1 MENSLFVNDTPTV
14 RTPEQRS
21 SVGVRGLFGDGLPSK
36 DNNETSVTQS
46 ISVRTPKQ
54 GGTTCVGVRGI
65 TGEDLSSKVII
76 IFGYYASGN
85 NHLSMVVRTQNT
97 R

>member
-65 TGEDLSSKVII
+65 TGEDLSSKVIR
-76 IFGYYASGN
+76 
-85 NHLSMVVRTQNT
+85 LSRDGFPLKDNAFKCFFVKR
-97 R
+97 